1 MNTILIGIDPGVNTG
16 FATWDGE
23 SLTLD
28 TTTITRAMAKVLVLK
43 EQTDCHIHL
52 FIEDARRRQWFGN
65 AGRERLMGAG
75 SVMRDCRIWE
85 DFCEEQG
92 IQYTLIPPKY
102 NVTKMDAER
111 FAKLTHPKQAFMTML
126 VYILVGLA
134 GIPVFTGGTA
144 GPGKLFG
151 PTGGYILGFIVAAT
165 AIAYLKGKNY
175 NFLRYSIVG
184 LCVWLPV
191 IYGMGAGQLI
201 LLTGMNLQEAFFVG
215 VLPFAPL
222 DVLKVVGAAWLAG
235 PIHRI
240 FTR

>member
-92 IQYTLIPPKY
+92 IQYTLSVRP
-102 NVTKMDAER
+102 
-111 FAKLTHPKQAFMTML
+111 
-126 VYILVGLA
+126 
-134 GIPVFTGGTA
+134 
-144 GPGKLFG
+144 
-151 PTGGYILGFIVAAT
+151 
-165 AIAYLKGKNY
+165 
-175 NFLRYSIVG
+175 
-184 LCVWLPV
+184 
-191 IYGMGAGQLI
+191 
-201 LLTGMNLQEAFFVG
+201 
-215 VLPFAPL
+215 
-222 DVLKVVGAAWLAG
+222 
-235 PIHRI
+235 
-240 FTR
+240 

>member
-23 SLTLD
+23 SLSLD

-111 FAKLTHPKQAFMTML
+111 FATITNYKGRTNEHNRDAAML
-126 VYILVGLA
+126 VYGRN
-134 GIPVFTGGTA
+134 PKDFTSRPNTD
-144 GPGKLFG
+144 LE
-151 PTGGYILGFIVAAT
+151 
-165 AIAYLKGKNY
+165 
-175 NFLRYSIVG
+175 
-184 LCVWLPV
+184 
-191 IYGMGAGQLI
+191 
-201 LLTGMNLQEAFFVG
+201 LLQQIIRNEQ
-215 VLPFAPL
+215 
-222 DVLKVVGAAWLAG
+222 
-235 PIHRI
+235 
-240 FTR
+240 

>member
-111 FAKLTHPKQAFMTML
+111 FAKLTHYKGRTNEHNRDAAML
-126 VYILVGLA
+126 VYGRN
-134 GIPVFTGGTA
+134 PEDFTSRPNTD
-144 GPGKLFG
+144 LE
-151 PTGGYILGFIVAAT
+151 
-165 AIAYLKGKNY
+165 
-175 NFLRYSIVG
+175 
-184 LCVWLPV
+184 
-191 IYGMGAGQLI
+191 
-201 LLTGMNLQEAFFVG
+201 LLQQIIRNEQ
-215 VLPFAPL
+215 
-222 DVLKVVGAAWLAG
+222 
-235 PIHRI
+235 
-240 FTR
+240 